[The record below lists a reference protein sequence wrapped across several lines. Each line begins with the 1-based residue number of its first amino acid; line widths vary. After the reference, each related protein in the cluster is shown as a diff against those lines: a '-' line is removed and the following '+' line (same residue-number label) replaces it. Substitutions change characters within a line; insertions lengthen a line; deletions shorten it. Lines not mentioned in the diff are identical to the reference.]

1 MEKVSD
7 VNAEFRWLGLKPY
20 AEVLQ
25 LQEDLFH
32 KNILAKENGKPT
44 TNTIL
49 LCEHTHV
56 YTLGKSGKRENILVS
71 DADLDAEFYHVNR
84 GGDVTYHGP
93 GQLVVY
99 PIVDLDSLGIGLAH
113 YIFLLEQTVIEV
125 LENYQLKPVRIE
137 NAAGIWLQANTSQN
151 LPDRKICAIGVKAS
165 RGITMHGIA
174 INLTTDLQRFDAIIP
189 CGLKG
194 KGVTSLE
201 KELNRVPDAEQF
213 RNVFI
218 SAFRKN
224 FRCRE

>member
-1 MEKVSD
+1 MEKVS
-7 VNAEFRWLGLKPY
+7 NAKAEFKWLGLMPY
-20 AEVLQ
+20 AEL
-25 LQEDLFH
+25 LHFQEDLFH

-71 DADLDAEFYHVNR
+71 DADLHADFFHVNR

-113 YIFLLEQTVIEV
+113 YIFLLEQTVIDV
-125 LENYQLKPVRIE
+125 LEKYQLKTIRIE
-137 NAAGIWLQANTSQN
+137 NAAGIWLNANTSKN

-174 INLTTDLQRFDAIIP
+174 INITTDLSRFDAIVP

-201 KELNRVPDAEQF
+201 KELGSIPDAEKF
-213 RNVFI
+213 RN
-218 SAFRKN
+218 AFTASFEKN
-224 FRCRE
+224 FGIL